1 MPATATATK
10 PTTTDRILDL
20 YRDIESATVRDLMT
34 HLGVSKTTVNDN
46 LKKLADAGDVI
57 RMDVDGVATWYLT
70 PTRKAANKR
79 AAAKLAKQA
88 AASKPESFAKR
99 LGKAER
105 GMAEAAGLVP
115 AKTTAKAPRKVAVK
129 VVDTEVAERAADNA
143 DAVETHTS
151 KGKTLANGRRPKGRI
166 DAEIINFLRRNE
178 GGHGSYAVANA
189 IGSSKGAAYVA
200 LKRMDR
206 EGTVTLVSTGPDR
219 YTLA

>member
-10 PTTTDRILDL
+10 PTSADRILDAF
-20 YRDIESATVRDLMT
+20 RDFDNVSVSTLVTATGL
-34 HLGVSKTTVNDN
+34 SKTTVNDN
-46 LKKLADAGDVI
+46 LRKLAGSGDVI
-57 RMDVDGVATWYLT
+57 RFDMDGAAMWTLT

-88 AASKPESFAKR
+88 AASKPT
-99 LGKAER
+99 KA
-105 GMAEAAGLVP
+105 
-115 AKTTAKAPRKVAVK
+115 TAKAPRKVAVK

-143 DAVETHTS
+143 DAVETARTTAETHTS